1 MIDIT
6 VQKQLREQLE
16 NLPAVQQHQVL
27 EFARSLVK
35 AKGRGMPGKDL
46 LRFAGAIEAED
57 LIAIERAIHEG
68 CEKVN
73 LDELTLV
80 SRDDHFKEIE
90 NFLTLTW

>member
-1 MIDIT
+1 
-6 VQKQLREQLE
+6 
-16 NLPAVQQHQVL
+16 
-27 EFARSLVK
+27 
-35 AKGRGMPGKDL
+35 MPGKDL

>member
-35 AKGRGMPGKDL
+35 AKGRGVPGKDL
-46 LRFAGAIEAED
+46 LRFAGAIEVED

-73 LDELTLV
+73 LDE
-80 SRDDHFKEIE
+80 
-90 NFLTLTW
+90 W

>member
-35 AKGRGMPGKDL
+35 AKGRGVPGKDL

-73 LDELTLV
+73 LDE
-80 SRDDHFKEIE
+80 
-90 NFLTLTW
+90 W

>member
-1 MIDIT
+1 
-6 VQKQLREQLE
+6 
-16 NLPAVQQHQVL
+16 
-27 EFARSLVK
+27 
-35 AKGRGMPGKDL
+35 MPGKDL

-90 NFLTLTW
+90 NFLILTW

>member
-1 MIDIT
+1 MIDTT

-16 NLPAVQQHQVL
+16 NLPAEQQHQVL

-35 AKGRGMPGKDL
+35 AKGSGVLGKDL
-46 LRFAGAIEAED
+46 LKFAGTIGAED
-57 LIAIERAIHEG
+57 LIAIEKAIQEG

-90 NFLTLTW
+90 NFPTLTW

>member
-35 AKGRGMPGKDL
+35 AKGRGVPGKDL

-90 NFLTLTW
+90 NFLTITW

>member
-35 AKGRGMPGKDL
+35 AKGRGVPGKDL
-46 LRFAGAIEAED
+46 LRFAGAIEAVIFPFHTHYASLLRLFRIISVP
-57 LIAIERAIHEG
+57 LI
-68 CEKVN
+68 
-73 LDELTLV
+73 
-80 SRDDHFKEIE
+80 FKI
-90 NFLTLTW
+90 